1 MAFAFKLPDVG
12 EGITEGEIVRW
23 LVKPGDP
30 VAADAP
36 LVEVQTDKAVVELPS
51 PRAGIIV
58 ECFGSEGDIIPV
70 GTTLVTIQEEGEQ
83 APAAP
88 SSPPINTE
96 RTVRS
101 PAPAP
106 VTGRVQAAP
115 ATRRLARELSVDLAA
130 VTGTGPRG
138 RIVPQDVRQQAAALS
153 ERRTLPPSP
162 TAAMASEERT
172 PVRLAGLRRVM
183 AEHMVQSVR
192 EIPHVTVVE
201 KFNARELVA
210 LRERLKPSA
219 TAAGVRL
226 TYLPLI
232 AKGLAMTLTRHPQ
245 FNARWE
251 DGTCYRYRSVHVGMA
266 TDTPDG
272 LVVPVVRSA
281 EQRSV
286 LEIAAEM
293 TRLATEGRERR
304 GTPSELSGSTI
315 TITGGGP
322 LAGLFATPIINYP
335 EVAILGVYR
344 IQEEAVVVDGR
355 LEPCPMMYLSLTFDH
370 RIADGAEA
378 SRFLTDLKGTLAD
391 PGAWVLSLR

>member
-23 LVKPGDP
+23 LVKAGDR
-30 VAADAP
+30 VSADAP

-51 PRAGIIV
+51 PRAGMIL

-70 GTTLVTIQEEGEQ
+70 GTTLVTIQEEGDK
-83 APAAP
+83 APEA
-88 SSPPINTE
+88 
-96 RTVRS
+96 RL
-101 PAPAP
+101 PAPPNREQVVVPPRA
-106 VTGRVQAAP
+106 TASSERVQAAP
-115 ATRRLARELSVDLAA
+115 ATRRLARELSVDLTQ
-130 VTGTGPRG
+130 VTGTGPHG
-138 RIVPQDVRQQAAALS
+138 RIVPQDVRNQAGARPAQS
-153 ERRTLPPSP
+153 TAPTPPVAP
-162 TAAMASEERT
+162 LVEEKT
-172 PVRLAGLRRVM
+172 PVRLTGLRRVI

-201 KFNARELVA
+201 KFNAKGLVS
-210 LRERLKPSA
+210 LRERLKPLA
-219 TAAGVRL
+219 TEVGVHL

-232 AKGLAMTLTRHPQ
+232 AKGLALTLSRHPA

-251 DGTCYRYRSVHVGMA
+251 DGTCYRYQSVHVGMA

-272 LVVPVVRSA
+272 LVVPVVRSV
-281 EQRSV
+281 ERRSV
-286 LEIAAEM
+286 LEIATDM
-293 TRLATEGRERR
+293 NRLATEGRDRR
-304 GTPSELSGSTI
+304 GAPSELSGSTI

-378 SRFLTDLKGTLAD
+378 SRFLTDLKGTLSD
-391 PGAWVLSLR
+391 PAAWVLRLR